1 MNNEVYTMPKASII
15 TKQKYD
21 QLVKMY
27 KKSTDIDVSLKS
39 REKNTALARQCLFF
53 ILRTKYGMK
62 TTTLGWMANKNHA
75 TIIHSVKNVKMFLQM
90 KDALTINLM
99 DEWVKVFKALFG
111 SNKNKMIEFEER
123 LDELINFSGLSFET
137 INNLLASRMVE
148 HDE

>member
-1 MNNEVYTMPKASII
+1 
-15 TKQKYD
+15 
-21 QLVKMY
+21 
-27 KKSTDIDVSLKS
+27 
-39 REKNTALARQCLFF
+39 
-53 ILRTKYGMK
+53 MK

-75 TIIHSVKNVKMFLQM
+75 TIIHSVKNVKMFLEM

-111 SNKNKMIEFEER
+111 SNKNKMIEFEEN

-148 HDE
+148 VED